1 MWTKKERGYIMW
13 IDEQAER
20 MKQLERLIAEKT
32 EDKKRL
38 LADITGNTAKYESD
52 GSKNSSNENGTE
64 KQYIAYADF
73 KAAEI
78 KEHKKE
84 LSDIK
89 FELHKRIDNIQDSLC
104 RDILKRYYIDKK
116 SLAVI
121 SRELHY
127 SYNYIRQD
135 KFQQAKKDIEN
146 PT

>member
-1 MWTKKERGYIMW
+1 MW

-73 KAAEI
+73 KAVEI

-89 FELHKRIDNIQDSLC
+89 FELHKRIDNIQDSLS
-104 RDILKRYYIDKK
+104 RDILKRYYIDGKNLK
-116 SLAVI
+116 LVAK
-121 SRELHY
+121 ELHY
-127 SYNYIRQD
+127 SYDYIRQ
-135 KFQQAKKDIEN
+135 KKLPQAKEEINMIHDN
-146 PT
+146 T